1 MSVSV
6 PTFILKALIK
16 GYRSVRI
23 AWRS

>member
-16 GYRSVRI
+16 GYGSVRI
-23 AWRS
+23 A

>member
-23 AWRS
+23 A